1 MKFRTL
7 ADLGQSALGPMRLV
21 RVESGRY
28 NGKLFALQRVDPSI
42 STSFQLTSAIL
53 DDAFITAVVFSRNV
67 VQFIAWGQDDEGT
80 YIAIELVQGAS
91 LRHLLKAA
99 AARKENI
106 PDRIIGFIC
115 SELCA
120 GLHALHSVRGPDGE
134 LMGLAHGRLGPTNVL
149 LSFKGD
155 VKIADVGLAAA
166 KERVAQAKLGGAG
179 VDVECLAPEQAKG
192 QAPSAKS
199 DLFSFGVLLFEL
211 LTGRPPWSAAS
222 PEELRVKMATEPPPH
237 LGSLRKWCDPFFV
250 DLVRACL
257 EKEPGRRLA
266 SAGKVVELIAEWH
279 VSRGFGEGDQEAL
292 AKLVKRL
299 GSHQM
304 EWFRRALAGELARPD
319 ATALLTALERVD
331 FGVDPETRR
340 AGGTIA
346 PPGSKS
352 EGEEAAARAVSVVP
366 APAEPPATRPE
377 IRTSMRP
384 PEPPSPNM
392 RPPEPPSPNPK
403 PARASIPEARP
414 SEVPEPRPSV
424 LPPVPEPRPSVLPP
438 VPEPRPSV
446 LPPVPEPRPSVP
458 PPAPAPRPSVPPPVP
473 APRPSVPPPVPAP
486 RPSVPP
492 SMPEPRPSSP
502 GAAPAA
508 ESWFPSMWPSA
519 ALRGGEEGRG
529 SVPPSGMTPSARF
542 AFVSRWAVSAEAAKE
557 EERAAL
563 YRAERPSQAGP
574 APPVAK
580 PGAWV
585 APGPPAGK
593 GPPALPGLAQGD
605 LTPPR
610 LPSIASES
618 SLAPLEGDDGPTPA
632 VEAPPPSSRPEAIPA
647 TLRTGSHA
655 IVKNL
660 DKPPR

>member
-1 MKFRTL
+1 
-7 ADLGQSALGPMRLV
+7 MRLV

-106 PDRIIGFIC
+106 PDRVIGFIC

-120 GLHALHSVRGPDGE
+120 GLHALHSVRGPDGD
-134 LMGLAHGRLGPTNVL
+134 LMGLAHGRLGPNNVL

-179 VDVECLAPEQAKG
+179 VDIEYLAPEQAKG

-199 DLFSFGVLLFEL
+199 DLFSFGVILFEL
-211 LTGRPPWSAAS
+211 LAGRPPWSAAS
-222 PEELRVKMATEPPPH
+222 PEELRVKIATEPPPH
-237 LGSLRKWCDPFFV
+237 LASLRKWCDPFFV

-257 EKEPGRRLA
+257 EKNPERRLA
-266 SAGKVVELIAEWH
+266 GAGKVVELIAEWH

-292 AKLVKRL
+292 AKLVQRL
-299 GSHQM
+299 GSHQK

-319 ATALLTALERVD
+319 ATALLPALERVD

-340 AGGTIA
+340 AGGTVA
-346 PPGSKS
+346 PPPGHQS
-352 EGEEAAARAVSVVP
+352 EEEAAARAVSVVP
-366 APAEPPATRPE
+366 APAAPPTVPE
-377 IRTSMRP
+377 IRASMRP
-384 PEPPSPNM
+384 PEPPSPS
-392 RPPEPPSPNPK
+392 PKPEPPSPKPEPPSLK

-414 SEVPEPRPSV
+414 PE
-424 LPPVPEPRPSVLPP
+424 
-438 VPEPRPSV
+438 
-446 LPPVPEPRPSVP
+446 VPEPRPSVP
-458 PPAPAPRPSVPPPVP
+458 PPRPSVPPPLP
-473 APRPSVPPPVPAP
+473 APSVK
-486 RPSVPP
+486 PP
-492 SMPEPRPSSP
+492 SLMPEPRPSSP
-502 GAAPAA
+502 GPAA
-508 ESWFPSMWPSA
+508 ESWFPSMWPP

-529 SVPPSGMTPSARF
+529 SVPPSNMSPSARF

-563 YRAERPSQAGP
+563 YRSERPSQAGP
-574 APPVAK
+574 APPAAK

-585 APGPPAGK
+585 AAVPPAGK
-593 GPPALPGLAQGD
+593 GPPALPGLARGE

-610 LPSIASES
+610 LPSIPSES
-618 SLAPLEGDDGPTPA
+618 SLAPGDGEDGPPPA
-632 VEAPPPSSRPEAIPA
+632 AEAPSPSSRPEAIPA
-647 TLRTGSHA
+647 TLRTGAHA